1 MTQEEI
7 GRRAALLAASTE
19 QKQRQ
24 QAKQMGLKDEDVDW
38 AIQNLPTISERKFTY
53 DNVEQAAARLKA
65 GPIGRDYDTL
75 VDFVM
80 DYDGIFGPEQME
92 ALRPLFIEANNRV
105 DQTLKQMRKLKKDGQ
120 ADSAEMVKLVEDLYF
135 NNYIAEMQRTNGR
148 AASHVL
154 LQAKKTK
161 RFVAENTRRVNRNQL
176 ITNLFGVKCG

>member
-1 MTQEEI
+1 MPVGRDIGRQEEMTQEEI

-75 VDFVM
+75 VDFIM
-80 DYDGIFGPEQME
+80 DQPQNRIFSPEEME

-105 DQTLKQMRKLKKDGQ
+105 DQTLRQMRKLKKDGQ

-135 NNYIAEMQRTNGR
+135 NNYIAELQRTNGR
-148 AASHVL
+148 AAS
-154 LQAKKTK
+154 QI
-161 RFVAENTRRVNRNQL
+161 N
-176 ITNLFGVKCG
+176 

>member
-1 MTQEEI
+1 MTQEET

-24 QAKQMGLKDEDVDW
+24 QAKQMGFKDEDVDW

>member
-1 MTQEEI
+1 
-7 GRRAALLAASTE
+7 
-19 QKQRQ
+19 
-24 QAKQMGLKDEDVDW
+24 MGFKDEDVDW

-75 VDFVM
+75 VDFIM
-80 DYDGIFGPEQME
+80 DQPQNRIFSPEEME

-135 NNYIAEMQRTNGR
+135 NNYIAELQRTNGR
-148 AASHVL
+148 AASHIM